1 MRSRWRSA
9 RDSGK
14 GDGMMP
20 RSCAYGWVAVVCLTV
35 AGAFAQETPPGEIAR
50 WIRQLGAPTHA
61 EREEASAA
69 LWRIG
74 EPALGPVREAA
85 ESPDP
90 EVAERARALLTDI
103 ARGIRSSWPEALR
116 QQVRAYDTL
125 SAPQRQAV
133 LQELTT
139 ACRDEAAPFLL
150 SRVRQGEAVDAGAA
164 ADRLI
169 ELLEG
174 ESAREWMLA
183 RIQDSANEHE
193 ARVLAAACEKT
204 GRTADLAR
212 ALGAAHLPAG
222 LRDRMIQTALQCLQ
236 GHVDAKE
243 HDLLARDAA
252 LLATAVPNE
261 ARFLYFQA
269 AAAAHLKDEAQAAE
283 LCRRALALNP
293 DQEAPHYQA
302 GELLGALGQPQLALL
317 EWNRILEIPPAGEVY
332 DINAHMR
339 TGAIHAARKEFALAA
354 DAYEKGLNLFR
365 QARAAAGSGMAMI
378 GGSEEELEK
387 RIAHFRRMAAQPEDP
402 QDALTFRLETIVK
415 GDRARALND
424 MRAGADV
431 TMAMKVQPHGIRLF
445 EVAPATV
452 QYDAERRE
460 FVVLL
465 NGAPAGPGV
474 PGALKEGR
482 TRVAVGALDMQYLFE
497 IDPETGVAEKRDAFE
512 LDYILRIEPAPSIQ
526 TWKTQGLDLNGAAHT
541 WAELREGVA
550 FDFLPE
556 KIELELRGVTPE
568 GEERRLTF
576 TLDPARLHPGPGA
589 ASE

>member
-1 MRSRWRSA
+1 
-9 RDSGK
+9 
-14 GDGMMP
+14 MP
-20 RSCAYGWVAVVCLTV
+20 RSCACGWVAVVCLAAV
-35 AGAFAQETPPGEIAR
+35 GAFAQEISPEEMAR

-69 LWRIG
+69 LWKIG

-90 EVAERARALLTDI
+90 EISVRARALLTDI
-103 ARGIRSSWPEALR
+103 ARGIRSSWPETLR
-116 QQVRAYDTL
+116 QNVRAYDTL
-125 SAPQRQAV
+125 SAPQRQAF

-150 SRVRQGEAVDAGAA
+150 SRVRLGEAADAGAA

-169 ELLEG
+169 DLLEG
-174 ESAREWMLA
+174 DPLRQWILD
-183 RIQDSANEHE
+183 RIRSPANEHE

-212 ALGAAHLPAG
+212 ALGVAHLPAS
-222 LRDRMIQTALQCLQ
+222 LRDRMVQSALQRLQ
-236 GHVDAKE
+236 GFFDAKE
-243 HDLLARDAA
+243 HELLNRDAA
-252 LLATAVPNE
+252 LLAKAVPNE
-261 ARFLYFQA
+261 ARFLYLQA

-283 LCRRALALNP
+283 LCRQALALNP
-293 DQEAPHYQA
+293 DQEAPHFQA

-317 EWNRILEIPPAGEVY
+317 EWNRILEIPPDGEVY

-339 TGAIHAARKEFALAA
+339 TGAIHAARQEFALAA

-365 QARAAAGSGMAMI
+365 QAKAAAGSGMAMI

-387 RIAHFRRMAAQPEDP
+387 RIAHLRRMAAQPVEP
-402 QDALTFRLETIVK
+402 QDALIFRLETIVK
-415 GDRARALND
+415 NDRAKALND

-431 TMAMKVQPHGIRLF
+431 IMSMRVQPYGIRLF

-452 QYDAERRE
+452 QYDAERGE
-460 FVVLL
+460 FAVLL
-465 NGAPAGPGV
+465 NGERAGPGV

-482 TRVAVGALDMQYLFE
+482 ARVAVCTLDMQYLFE
-497 IDPETGVAEKRDAFE
+497 IDTGTGVSEKRDAFE
-512 LDYILRIEPAPSIQ
+512 LDYVLRIEPAPSIQ
-526 TWKTQGLDLNGAAHT
+526 TWKSPGLDLNGAPHT
-541 WAELREGVA
+541 WAALREGVP

-556 KIELELRGVTPE
+556 KIELELRGVTPG
-568 GEERRLTF
+568 GEERKLTF
-576 TLDPARLHPGPGA
+576 TLDPARLHPGPDA